1 MTDASGAGKMS
12 PALPS
17 QPALTVQPDL
27 SIQPALSIQN
37 VSHAFGKV
45 HALQDVSFDVGRGRF
60 CALLG
65 VNGAGKTTLFS
76 LITRLYDS
84 TSGRI
89 AVAGFDA
96 RRQASQALSRLGVV
110 FQSRALDGDLTL
122 RQNLSYH
129 AALHGIGGKPAALR
143 IAEVLAL
150 VDLTDKAGARAATL
164 SGGQQRR
171 AEIARALLHRPELL
185 LLDEATAGLDLRARA
200 EVLALVRRLIAEE
213 GVSTLWATHIFDEI
227 GENDHVVVLHRGRV
241 LADGP
246 AAGIAG
252 EDSLASAFLRLT
264 GEAA

>member
-1 MTDASGAGKMS
+1 MTDTADA
-12 PALPS
+12 PALDI
-17 QPALTVQPDL
+17 A
-27 SIQPALSIQN
+27 A
-37 VSHAFGKV
+37 VSHRFGSKA
-45 HALQDVSFDVGRGRF
+45 ALQDVSLTVPKAAF

-96 RRQASQALSRLGVV
+96 RRTPGKALARLGVV

-122 RQNLSYH
+122 RQNLTYH
-129 AALHGIGGKPAALR
+129 AALHGITARKATPR

-150 VDLTDKAGARAATL
+150 VDLAPQMDARVSTL

-185 LLDEATAGLDLRARA
+185 LLDEATAGLDVRARA
-200 EVLALVRRLIAEE
+200 DVLALVRRLIAQE
-213 GVSTLWATHIFDEI
+213 GVSTLWATHIFE
-227 GENDHVVVLHRGRV
+227 ELEPADHVVVLHQGRV
-241 LADGP
+241 LADTS
-246 AAGIAG
+246 AGDLAG
-252 EDSLASAFLRLT
+252 AGTLSEGFMALT
-264 GEAA
+264 GERA